1 MITMI
6 KDRAGGFLRDIIA
19 YWRVPAEGDSVA
31 YKEYLMLSLGWLGMR
46 LATVFGIGFSV
57 NNPFTA
63 MTLHMTHRDLLIFGY
78 ICTAIGYAL
87 APLNAYIIDN
97 LRSKA
102 GKYRVFVKL
111 AVPSGLLSLFALF
124 FPYEKM
130 G

>member
-1 MITMI
+1 MVETI
-6 KDRAGGFLRDIIA
+6 KGLSGEIKAH
-19 YWRVPAEGDSVA
+19 WRVPAAGNSVA
-31 YKEYLMLSLGWLGMR
+31 YREYLMLSVGWLGMR
-46 LATVFGIGFSV
+46 LATVFGIVFAV